1 MENIN
6 ITDKIKEL
14 ENKRDSITQE
24 INNLKKE
31 LSEQSY
37 SENQENISKLIGK
50 YFRSGDSDKRYI
62 KLFQFDGVAD
72 ANGLISIYGTLFK
85 KTINYKGKCDYC
97 FFESNCTLLSFPN
110 FTTMDKILNFFHER
124 YTEIS
129 KEEFDKYVKEMS
141 DDFNA
146 YARSPLP
153 SREDSLL

>member
-6 ITDKIKEL
+6 ITDKIQEL
-14 ENKRDSITQE
+14 ENKRDSIIQE

-31 LSEQSY
+31 RSKQSY
-37 SENQENISKLIGK
+37 SVNQENINKLRGK
-50 YFRSGDSDKRYI
+50 YFRSVYSDKSYI
-62 KLFQFDGVAD
+62 NLFQFDKIKD
-72 ANGLISIYGTLFK
+72 ANGLINIYGTLFK

-97 FFESNCTLLSFPN
+97 FFESNCTLMSFPN

-146 YARSPLP
+146 YARSSLP
-153 SREDSLL
+153 SHEGSSL

>member
-1 MENIN
+1 MENI

-50 YFRSGDSDKRYI
+50 YFRSVESDKHYI

-85 KTINYKGKCDYC
+85 KTINYKGECDYC
-97 FFESNCTLLSFPN
+97 CFQSNCVLMSFPDYAV
-110 FTTMDKILNFFHER
+110 FDSILNYFHER

-129 KEEFDKYVKEMS
+129 KDEFNRYVKEMS
-141 DDFNA
+141 DDFLKFNV
-146 YARSPLP
+146 
-153 SREDSLL
+153 

>member
-14 ENKRDSITQE
+14 ENKRDSIIQE

-62 KLFQFDGVAD
+62 KLFQFDEVAY

-85 KTINYKGKCDYC
+85 KTINYKGECDYC
-97 FFESNCTLLSFPN
+97 CFQSNCVLMSFPN
-110 FTTMDKILNFFHER
+110 FTTIDTILNFFHER

-129 KEEFDKYVKEMS
+129 KDEFDRYVKEMS
-141 DDFNA
+141 DIFLKFNT
-146 YARSPLP
+146 
-153 SREDSLL
+153 

>member
-1 MENIN
+1 MENI

-50 YFRSGDSDKRYI
+50 YFRSGDSDKSYI
-62 KLFQFDGVAD
+62 KLFQFDKIKV
-72 ANGLISIYGTLFK
+72 ANGVISIYGTLFK

-97 FFESNCTLLSFPN
+97 CFQPNCVLMSFPDYAV
-110 FTTMDKILNFFHER
+110 FDSILNYFHER

-129 KEEFDKYVKEMS
+129 KDEFDKYVKEMA
-141 DDFNA
+141 DIFLKFN
-146 YARSPLP
+146 S
-153 SREDSLL
+153 

>member
-14 ENKRDSITQE
+14 ENKRDSFTQE

-62 KLFQFDGVAD
+62 KLFQFDEVAD
-72 ANGLISIYGTLFK
+72 ENGLIRIYGTLFK
-85 KTINYKGKCDYC
+85 KTINYKGECDYC
-97 FFESNCTLLSFPN
+97 CFQSNCVLMSFHDYYT
-110 FTTMDKILNFFHER
+110 FDYILNYFHER
-124 YTEIS
+124 YTEIA
-129 KEEFDKYVKEMS
+129 KDEFYKYVRKMS
-141 DDFNA
+141 DIFLKFNT
-146 YARSPLP
+146 
-153 SREDSLL
+153 

>member
-50 YFRSGDSDKRYI
+50 YFRSGDSDNRYI
-62 KLFQFDGVAD
+62 KLFQFDEVAD
-72 ANGLISIYGTLFK
+72 NNGLISIYGTLFE
-85 KTINYKGKCDYC
+85 KTINYHVKCDYC
-97 FFESNCTLLSFPN
+97 FNSNKDGKSI
-110 FTTMDKILNFFHER
+110 DLN
-124 YTEIS
+124 TI
-129 KEEFDKYVKEMS
+129 KKYL
-141 DDFNA
+141 D
-146 YARSPLP
+146 
-153 SREDSLL
+153 

>member
-6 ITDKIKEL
+6 ITDEIKEL

-50 YFRSGDSDKRYI
+50 YFRSDESDKHYI
-62 KLFQFDGVAD
+62 KLFQFDKIKV
-72 ANGLISIYGTLFK
+72 ANGIISIYGTLFK
-85 KTINYKGKCDYC
+85 KTINYQGKCDYC
-97 FFESNCTLLSFPN
+97 CFQSNCVLMSFPDYAV
-110 FTTMDKILNFFHER
+110 FDSILNYFHER

-129 KEEFDKYVKEMS
+129 KEEFDRYVKEMS
-141 DDFNA
+141 DIFLKFN
-146 YARSPLP
+146 S
-153 SREDSLL
+153 

>member
-1 MENIN
+1 MENCN

-14 ENKRDSITQE
+14 ENKRDSIIQE

-50 YFRSGDSDKRYI
+50 YFRNGDSDKSYI
-62 KLFQFDGVAD
+62 KLFQFDKIKV
-72 ANGLISIYGTLFK
+72 ANGIISIYGTLFK
-85 KTINYKGKCDYC
+85 KTINYQGKCDYC
-97 FFESNCTLLSFPN
+97 CFQSNCVLMSFPDYAV
-110 FTTMDKILNFFHER
+110 FDSILNYFHER

-141 DDFNA
+141 DIFLKFNV
-146 YARSPLP
+146 
-153 SREDSLL
+153 